1 MSSLS
6 FMNKFPHFDEKAF
19 LSPMARITDVA
30 FRSICK
36 KYGAGLTVTELINAK
51 GLIQN
56 PESVKEHCI
65 RAPNEDFFSVQLFGD
80 DPQEMAEAAKLVKPY
95 CNMIDINLGCP
106 AYKIC
111 RVGAG
116 SQLMAHAN
124 IVADMVSEI
133 RSQAKLPVSV
143 KMRTGHNEK
152 HITAK
157 EVSIAAVNAGAC
169 MVMIHGR
176 TRDQMYTGT
185 ANWNIIKEVKE
196 SVNVPVVGNGDVTKP
211 EDVKNRLENFG
222 VDYVAIG
229 RAASGNPLLFKQI
242 NDYMK
247 TGSYNELTTNDR
259 LQVFEEYIKLS
270 MKYDTSFLHQKIQA
284 QHFTKGI
291 TGAAKLRLA
300 LNNARTSLDLL
311 ETISSFVEE

>member
-1 MSSLS
+1 M
-6 FMNKFPHFDEKAF
+6 KRFPQFKEKAF

-36 KYGAGLTVTELINAK
+36 TYGAGLTVTELINAK
-51 GLIQN
+51 GILQN
-56 PESVKEHCI
+56 PESIPEICK

-80 DPQEMAEAAKLVKPY
+80 NPKDLARAGELVSEH
-95 CNMIDINLGCP
+95 CDMIDINLGCP

-116 SQLMAHAN
+116 SQLLAHPQKVRA
-124 IVADMVSEI
+124 IVEELDSTLSI
-133 RSQAKLPVSV
+133 PVSV
-143 KMRTGHNEK
+143 KMRTGLNDK
-152 HITAK
+152 NITVHEVAK
-157 EVSIAAVNAGAC
+157 AAQDGGAC
-169 MVMIHGR
+169 MVMVHGR

-185 ANWNIIKEVKE
+185 ADWDIISQIKKEL
-196 SVNVPVVGNGDVTKP
+196 SIPVVGNGDITSP
-211 EDVKNRLENFG
+211 ENVKERLEESG

-229 RAASGNPLLFKQI
+229 RAASGNPLLFQRI
-242 NDYMK
+242 NSYLDS
-247 TGSYNELTTNDR
+247 GSYLPITTKER

-270 MKYDTSFLHQKIQA
+270 MKYQTSFLHQKIQA

-300 LNNARTSLDLL
+300 LNEARTSDELL
-311 ETISSFVEE
+311 RTVTSFIENE